1 MHRYA
6 PVGDGLIAD
15 HFNPDSRQIIGAIAK
30 EPFLQVACWRG
41 CEQRRPDLAQLA
53 PFIRAAKQIFQDDES
68 STRAEPNASA
78 SHHQL

>member
-6 PVGDGLIAD
+6 PVVDGFVAD
-15 HFNPDSRQIIGAIAK
+15 RFNPDSRQIIGARTK

-41 CEQRRPDLAQLA
+41 CEQRWPTLARLA
-53 PFIRAAKQIFQDDES
+53 PFSRAAKRVLQDDES